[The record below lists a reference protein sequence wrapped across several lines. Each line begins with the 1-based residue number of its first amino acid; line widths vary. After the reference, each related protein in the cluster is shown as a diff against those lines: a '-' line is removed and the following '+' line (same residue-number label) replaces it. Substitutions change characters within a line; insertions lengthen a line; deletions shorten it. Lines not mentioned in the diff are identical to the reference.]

1 MNKTLNT
8 VLAAGAL
15 IVGVQQSQA
24 ISFRDAQT
32 VGVTIAP
39 SGSTSGIFNI
49 VVPGLGTTISAG
61 YFGAGT
67 VLPDIGGF
75 SPVGSGGTDTAVG
88 GTAAFFVKDASA
100 DDNVTERI
108 EVDLGAAL
116 FQAGDIPDGG
126 KVIASGPLTDV
137 TIIAD
142 INDNGLVTW
151 TVKNTGESN
160 VVLDHAIL
168 DVDAEREVITGTPDG
183 GATAMLLGLGTLG
196 LAAMRRKLS

>member
-39 SGSTSGIFNI
+39 NDSTSGIFNI
-49 VVPGLGTTISAG
+49 VVAGAGTTISAG
-61 YFGAGT
+61 YFGAGA

-88 GTAAFFVKDASA
+88 GTAAFFVKDAAA
-100 DDNVTERI
+100 DDGVTERI